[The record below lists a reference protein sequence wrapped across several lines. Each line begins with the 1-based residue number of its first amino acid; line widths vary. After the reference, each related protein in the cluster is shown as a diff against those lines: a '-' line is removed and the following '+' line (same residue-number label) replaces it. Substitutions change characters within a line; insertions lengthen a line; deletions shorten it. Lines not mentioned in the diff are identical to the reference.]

1 MTGAEDF
8 VAALRA
14 TEADQTA
21 SLTVVRD
28 GKELSIEAKL
38 DRRPLEIIRPEFDS
52 KPLEV
57 ADKEHDPL
65 SLLLTLAQA
74 GGARLKPDDTE
85 ELAGVQLREA
95 PWQVVS
101 SDEQQ
106 VTFRR
111 TLPALAVE
119 VTKRYTLGQS
129 TGRHRYLPMPPSITC
144 FSTSNCAI
152 CPTRSK
158 RWLIAWRVRPDC
170 RWRALGTRPR
180 SAALGARPA
189 CAT

>member
-1 MTGAEDF
+1 MTLNNEGAAVERIELTSPQYRDLEDRSGYLGHLAPADAPNGGGCLVQVVGRGTPADTAGLKAGDTITRFGQPPSTGAEDF

-74 GGARLKPDDTE
+74 GGARLKPDDT
-85 ELAGVQLREA
+85 RN
-95 PWQVVS
+95 W
-101 SDEQQ
+101 
-106 VTFRR
+106 
-111 TLPALAVE
+111 PA
-119 VTKRYTLGQS
+119 
-129 TGRHRYLPMPPSITC
+129 
-144 FSTSNCAI
+144 SNCAK
-152 CPTRSK
+152 CPGKS
-158 RWLIAWRVRPDC
+158 
-170 RWRALGTRPR
+170 
-180 SAALGARPA
+180 SAATRHR
-189 CAT
+189 